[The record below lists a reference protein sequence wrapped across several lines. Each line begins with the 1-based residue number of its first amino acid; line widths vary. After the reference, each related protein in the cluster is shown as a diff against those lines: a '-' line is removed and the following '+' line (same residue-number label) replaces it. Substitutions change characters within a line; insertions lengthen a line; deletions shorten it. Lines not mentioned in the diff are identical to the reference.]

1 MSRLSGPAES
11 YSRGDLMA
19 SAIQLASSK
28 ARDRARPGDRTFPPE
43 AAAWRWSLVVGGKV
57 VVGRA
62 VWCGEKER
70 LVPQEE
76 AIILVLLVVHS
87 VFSKL
92 ENADPPRTL
101 LSETSPEPEIVL
113 RKNTNQLWTVVAQGG
128 VQWTSASWIQAI
140 LLPQPPE

>member
-1 MSRLSGPAES
+1 M
-11 YSRGDLMA
+11 
-19 SAIQLASSK
+19 ASSK

-101 LSETSPEPEIVL
+101 LRL
-113 RKNTNQLWTVVAQGG
+113 G
-128 VQWTSASWIQAI
+128 VT
-140 LLPQPPE
+140 